1 MLFFGYLSVH
11 TLYICM
17 CNKTKKTNESKIFLT
32 ETDCSDSGN
41 RLTTSYSYDGWGRN
55 ISVNYPDR
63 TNKSISLSLD
73 IQSGVMNGYI
83 MTTAQSGSPA
93 VIGTYTYA
101 DASHPHAVTSV
112 SNPYGVMDA
121 SLRQTVSYTAFGKAA
136 EITEELLTD
145 DDGNALSSPQT
156 VSSRRI
162 IYGPD
167 HQRWQTVLTDYD
179 GTVTTISYLPGC
191 DFVKRGSTTTYNCY
205 VTADGELVAVA
216 TLTGFARNVFYAE
229 TDHLGSITGLV
240 NTSETEVF
248 RAEYDAWG
256 KRDVTLSGSSI
267 VAPGYLAS
275 GASSA
280 NYMPLRGYTG
290 HEHYMECGLIDMN
303 GRMYDPLT
311 ARFLSPDPYVQMP
324 DNPQNFNRYAY
335 CLNNPLMYTDPS
347 GEFVW
352 FPIIFGAMMDA
363 YSGYQIG
370 EAKGGDNTF
379 WYMLGGAA
387 IGGISGILGAS
398 ASGSGFMANTIST
411 MVGSSASSLGMSAL
425 SGGYVAPN
433 ISFGVASFDF
443 GSKQF
448 NTFSK
453 NNTILQNIGYM
464 LGTYSNL
471 GDIGEKGSSL
481 LLNTERHD
489 IVSHSA
495 ILSSNEE
502 PIISIGPSKS
512 WFRNIE
518 SSAKK
523 FYSNRMLG
531 GSSATNRYAIH
542 GENISIINANEST
555 IRGYGKLL
563 DKITKNGDG
572 ILPYS
577 FLYSSCSTHTSI
589 ALNLSG
595 IPAIG
600 LHPYTVLASV
610 KLWNAKITPS
620 IINTSFY
627 FQRKW

>member
-1 MLFFGYLSVH
+1 
-11 TLYICM
+11 M

-55 ISVNYPDR
+55 ISVNYPDGA
-63 TNKSISLSLD
+63 NKSISLSLD

-167 HQRWQTVLTDYD
+167 HQRWQTVLTDHD

-205 VTADGELVAVA
+205 VSADGELVAVA
-216 TLTGFARNVFYAE
+216 TLTGLIRNVFYTE

-240 NTSETEVF
+240 NTSGTEVF

-256 KRDVTLSGSSI
+256 KRNVTLSGSSI

-275 GASSA
+275 GASTA

-347 GEFVW
+347 GELFGMVW
-352 FPIIFGAMMDA
+352 YTAFTDLIVKAFFEGGLDFTSKEARREAWRNFDPTASGTKTNNAIKIEMGLFETDPNKSVAGRALQLILRFTWELPQTILGNLDSHFRNNLWSTNVTYFNGATIVDRQQDYYYDKDRKGSHAVTMGSYINSYNMMDGTEDGMMTLRHE
-363 YSGYQIG
+363 YGHVLQSRYYGPGYIPQVG
-370 EAKGGDNTF
+370 F
-379 WYMLGGAA
+379 Q
-387 IGGISGILGAS
+387 SILGATWGCVNPGYK
-398 ASGSGFMANTIST
+398 SGAGWTEVEAN
-411 MVGSSASSLGMSAL
+411 
-425 SGGYVAPN
+425 
-433 ISFGVASFDF
+433 
-443 GSKQF
+443 
-448 NTFSK
+448 
-453 NNTILQNIGYM
+453 
-464 LGTYSNL
+464 
-471 GDIGEKGSSL
+471 
-481 LLNTERHD
+481 
-489 IVSHSA
+489 
-495 ILSSNEE
+495 ILSYKYFSEYDYSFNDQCEKAMKRLSSKKGYQVY
-502 PIISIGPSKS
+502 PIN
-512 WFRNIE
+512 FRKGLHNVVWRPIT
-518 SSAKK
+518 S
-523 FYSNRMLG
+523 Y
-531 GSSATNRYAIH
+531 
-542 GENISIINANEST
+542 
-555 IRGYGKLL
+555 LL
-563 DKITKNGDG
+563 DLIV
-572 ILPYS
+572 Y
-577 FLYSSCSTHTSI
+577 
-589 ALNLSG
+589 
-595 IPAIG
+595 
-600 LHPYTVLASV
+600 
-610 KLWNAKITPS
+610 
-620 IINTSFY
+620 
-627 FQRKW
+627 